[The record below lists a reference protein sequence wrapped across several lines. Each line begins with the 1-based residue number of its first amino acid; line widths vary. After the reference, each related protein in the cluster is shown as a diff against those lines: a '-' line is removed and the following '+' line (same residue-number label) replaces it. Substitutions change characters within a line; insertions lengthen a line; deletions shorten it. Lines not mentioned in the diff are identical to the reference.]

1 MKIHVHWMNL
11 IKNQI
16 IQKFQSFKT
25 LKEQATR
32 QMIHLKKYLAK
43 KNVKWVQNV

>member
-1 MKIHVHWMNL
+1 MNL

-16 IQKFQSFKT
+16 IQKFQSFKI
-25 LKEQATR
+25 LKEQVAK
-32 QMIHLKKYLAK
+32 QMIHLKNYLAK